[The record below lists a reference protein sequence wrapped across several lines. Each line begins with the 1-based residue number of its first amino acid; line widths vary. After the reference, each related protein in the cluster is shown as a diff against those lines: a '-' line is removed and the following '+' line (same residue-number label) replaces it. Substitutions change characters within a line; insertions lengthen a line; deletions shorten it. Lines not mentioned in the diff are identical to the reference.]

1 MLYYPDTSPTTKTQH
16 KAATQQQE
24 KRKMVERVKKFTD
37 GILKNSLEITKK
49 SDEERVTIVLAS
61 YQEGQ
66 VIQIVK
72 IRKLIF
78 YY

>member
-1 MLYYPDTSPTTKTQH
+1 
-16 KAATQQQE
+16 
-24 KRKMVERVKKFTD
+24 MVERVKKFSNV
-37 GILKNSLEITKK
+37 ILKNSLSLEMTKK

-66 VIQIVK
+66 VIQIAK
-72 IRKLIF
+72 IAKIGQVILIF